1 MSDKEA
7 SPGAI
12 SISIQAN
19 CSSIQPSSAQP
30 AGPATD
36 PHQQLQQQEGVSK
49 QRLLAAGGRHGL
61 TLDEALTKYIGDFG
75 RGQLF
80 IWTLASLFWIPN
92 AVVILLLVFTLGSPV
107 TDRAWECVNPTDT
120 ICQQALA
127 SPTPAAAFCSLGSDQ
142 WRWTTAGHSLVA
154 TFNLTCTQA
163 WKTQLANSFFF
174 VGYLIGSGLFGY
186 LADAYGRKPMLF
198 ASTAWAAL
206 FTAACIGATNYW
218 VLMVLRLLAGIG
230 VAGQALTC
238 YILATEM
245 IGPSRRGIAGII
257 TQVREP
263 FAGWWGGGGR
273 HQYPTGYPFLCP
285 QRLCV
290 ALLQTE
296 ASNSSCTAAL
306 LGPSRRRE
314 PVGGDARSGQMAAA
328 AGGVLRPTKQQQQQ
342 QQQQ

>member
-1 MSDKEA
+1 MSEKEA
-7 SPGAI
+7 NPGAI
-12 SISIQAN
+12 AISIQAN
-19 CSSIQPSSAQP
+19 CSSIQSSATQQEAPSSAP
-30 AGPATD
+30 Y
-36 PHQQLQQQEGVSK
+36 QQQHEEGVSQK
-49 QRLLAAGGRHGL
+49 RLLAGASTGRQGL

-107 TDRAWECVNPTDT
+107 ADRAWECVNPTDT
-120 ICQQALA
+120 LCQQALA
-127 SPTPAAAFCSLGSDQ
+127 SSTPATAFCSLGQDQ
-142 WRWTTAGHSLVA
+142 WRWTNTGHSLVA

-198 ASTAWAAL
+198 ASTAWSAL

-257 TQVREP
+257 TQVRLVVRISSRS
-263 FAGWWGGGGR
+263 G
-273 HQYPTGYPFLCP
+273 HQ
-285 QRLCV
+285 QQEW
-290 ALLQTE
+290 A
-296 ASNSSCTAAL
+296 TAAV
-306 LGPSRRRE
+306 R
-314 PVGGDARSGQMAAA
+314 A
-328 AGGVLRPTKQQQQQ
+328 
-342 QQQQ
+342 